1 MRGLMGE
8 RPLLVTA
15 CLQHAANYHSDTE
28 IVSRSVEGPIHR
40 TTYAE
45 AERNAR
51 RLARALTRLGIQ
63 PGDRVGTLAWNT
75 WRHFEL
81 YYGVS
86 GIGAVCHTINPRLF
100 DEQIVYIVNHA
111 QDRLL
116 FIETSF
122 IPLIERLLPQFPN
135 DCRIVLLGEAETS
148 LPVLATYDELVAAET
163 DAFDWPEFDERSAC
177 ALCYTSGTT
186 GKPKGVLYSH
196 RSTVLHALGASLP
209 GAIAFSAS
217 DTICPVVPLFHA
229 CGWSTPYT
237 APMNGAKLVYPGPK
251 LDGESLH
258 ELFEA
263 EGVTIGLG
271 VPTVWLNFE
280 NYLRDSRQ
288 GCATLRWVLCGGSA
302 VAQSLLEAFE
312 ARGIQIL
319 QGWGMTEMSPLGT
332 TAALKA
338 KHAKLDKAAQTAV
351 KLKQGRPVFGV
362 EMKLVDEAGSTLP
375 HDGKSVGELLV
386 RGPWIASGYFED
398 EEATAAA
405 VEPDGW
411 FHTGDVA
418 SIDPD
423 GFVQLTDRRKDVIKS
438 GGEWISSID
447 LENAAL
453 ADETVAEAA
462 VIAIPHPKW
471 MERPLLV
478 VTPRAGCMPERDRLI
493 ARLAQQFPRWML
505 PDDVVVIAEL
515 PHTATG
521 KIMKTKL
528 REMFADH
535 VVAER

>member
-40 TTYAE
+40 YTYAE

-51 RLARALTRLGIQ
+51 RLARALTGLGVE

-81 YYGVS
+81 YYGIS

-100 DEQIVYIVNHA
+100 DEQLVYIVNHA
-111 QDRLL
+111 QDRIL
-116 FIETSF
+116 FTDTSF
-122 IPLIERLLPQFPN
+122 VPLVERLLPQFPK
-135 DCRIVLLGEAETS
+135 DIRIVLLGQADTS
-148 LPVLATYDELVAAET
+148 LPVLATYDELVAAESDT
-163 DAFDWPEFDERSAC
+163 FVWPEFDERSAC

-196 RSTVLHALGASLP
+196 RSTVLHALGSSLP
-209 GAIAFSAS
+209 GGISLTAG
-217 DTICPVVPLFHA
+217 DVVCPVVPLFHA
-229 CGWSTPYT
+229 CGWGTPYS
-237 APMNGAKLVYPGPK
+237 APITGAKLVYPGPK

-263 EGVTIGLG
+263 EGVTVGLG
-271 VPTVWLNFE
+271 VPTVWLGFDA
-280 NYLRDSRQ
+280 YLREHNTT
-288 GCATLRWVLCGGSA
+288 CKTMKWVLCGGSA
-302 VAQSLLEAFE
+302 VPRSLMQVFE
-312 ARGIQIL
+312 ARGIAIIH
-319 QGWGMTEMSPLGT
+319 GWGMTEMSPLGT

-338 KHAKLDKAAQTAV
+338 KHAELDDDAQTEI
-351 KLKQGRPVFGV
+351 KLTQGRPVFGV
-362 EMKLVDEAGSTLP
+362 EMKLVDEQGATLP
-375 HDGKSVGELLV
+375 RDGQAVGELLV
-386 RGPWIASGYFED
+386 RGPWIASGYFND
-398 EEATAAA
+398 EEATKAA

-423 GFVQLTDRRKDVIKS
+423 GYVRLTDRRKDVIKS

-447 LENAAL
+447 LENAAM

-462 VIAIPHPKW
+462 VIAIPHEKW
-471 MERPLLV
+471 TERPLLV
-478 VTPRAGCMPERDRLI
+478 VVPRAGRTPERDKLI
-493 ARLAQQFPRWML
+493 ALLGRQFPKWML
-505 PDDVVVIAEL
+505 PDDVVVLDEL

-528 REMFADH
+528 REMFAEH
-535 VVAER
+535 QVAER

>member
-8 RPLLVTA
+8 RALLVTA
-15 CLQHAANYHSDTE
+15 CLQHAAKYHSDTE

-40 TTYAE
+40 YTYAE
-45 AERNAR
+45 AERGAR
-51 RLARALTRLGIQ
+51 RVAQALLRLGIE
-63 PGDRVGTLAWNT
+63 PGDRVATLAWNT

-81 YYGVS
+81 YYGIS

-100 DEQIVYIVNHA
+100 DDQIVYIVNHA
-111 QDRLL
+111 QDRIL
-116 FIETSF
+116 FVETSF
-122 IPLIERLLPQFPN
+122 FPLVERLLPQFPE
-135 DCRIVLLGEAETS
+135 DCRIVLLGTAETS
-148 LPVLATYDELVAAET
+148 LPAIGTYDELVGVESG
-163 DAFDWPEFDERSAC
+163 DFVWPEFDEYSAC

-209 GAIAFSAS
+209 GAIAMSAS
-217 DTICPVVPLFHA
+217 DVVCPVVPLFHA
-229 CGWSTPYT
+229 CGWATPYT
-237 APMNGAKLVYPGPK
+237 APINGTKLVYPGPK

-258 ELFEA
+258 QLFEA
-263 EGVTIGLG
+263 EGVTMGLG
-271 VPTVWLNFE
+271 VPTVWLGFE
-280 NYLRDSRQ
+280 NYLRDTNKS
-288 GCATLRWVLCGGSA
+288 CTTLRWVLCGGSA
-302 VAQSLLEAFE
+302 VPRSLLQAFA
-312 ARGIQIL
+312 ARDIEIV

-338 KHAKLDKAAQTAV
+338 KHSRLDDAARTEV

-362 EMKLVDEAGSTLP
+362 EMKLIDADGNTLP

-386 RGPWIASGYFED
+386 RGPWILSAYFAD

-405 VEPDGW
+405 VEADGW

-418 SIDPD
+418 AIDAD
-423 GFVQLTDRRKDVIKS
+423 GYVQLIDRRKDMIKS

-453 ADETVAEAA
+453 ADVAVAEAA

-471 MERPLLV
+471 VERPLLV
-478 VTPRAGCMPERDRLI
+478 VTPRPGCRPEPERLI
-493 ARLAQQFPRWML
+493 ALLAAQFPRWML
-505 PDDVVVIAEL
+505 PDDVVVLDEL

-521 KIMKTKL
+521 KLMKTRL
-528 REMFADH
+528 REMFANH
-535 VVAER
+535 VMEKR